1 MGLRDAQDGNH
12 VPVREHRPY
21 WLMAMYYPGRV
32 SLSNGPTAVMPQTQ
46 YWATNHEH
54 AYQSENRLDK
64 VIPPCPFLCT
74 SSRG

>member
-1 MGLRDAQDGNH
+1 
-12 VPVREHRPY
+12 
-21 WLMAMYYPGRV
+21 MAMYYPGRV

-64 VIPPCPFLCT
+64 VIPHCPFLRT